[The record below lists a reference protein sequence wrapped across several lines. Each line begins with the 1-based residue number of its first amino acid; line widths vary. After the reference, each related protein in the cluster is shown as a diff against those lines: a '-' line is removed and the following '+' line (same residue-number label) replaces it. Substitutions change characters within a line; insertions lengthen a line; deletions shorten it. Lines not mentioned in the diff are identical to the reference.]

1 MADLIEVE
9 QALNILTT
17 AGTIRSKITVLQCTT
32 QYPTPFENANL
43 LAMVDMRERLG
54 VQVGYSD
61 HTLGIEASIAAVAM
75 GAQVIEKHFTLDK
88 GLTGPDHSASIE
100 PPELG
105 MLVKSIK
112 NVEMALGQSE
122 KKPTGEEILMR
133 NVARRSIVA
142 GKCIAEGE
150 MLTEENLQI
159 KRPGDGI
166 PPGDLDRIIGTL
178 AIRAFSTDEKIEV

>member
-1 MADLIEVE
+1 
-9 QALNILTT
+9 
-17 AGTIRSKITVLQCTT
+17 
-32 QYPTPFENANL
+32 
-43 LAMVDMRERLG
+43 
-54 VQVGYSD
+54 
-61 HTLGIEASIAAVAM
+61 
-75 GAQVIEKHFTLDK
+75 
-88 GLTGPDHSASIE
+88 
-100 PPELG
+100 